1 MTKAIKRRGKS
12 LLLPMV
18 IVACLPMLACSQPAG
33 SSVKDGKKMD
43 TQQGQVVYLD
53 VAGHDYLERPIFDI
67 RLNGIEIGSGGALM
81 TGVPIKLGPQV
92 LSWRD
97 AETGVTTKARNR
109 PELKSVDSQF
119 RYLGVHIYPDNTVE
133 IIPERFWPE
142 KTGRGETIV
151 RSRDAKHG
159 K

>member
-1 MTKAIKRRGKS
+1 MIKAMKRRGT
-12 LLLPMV
+12 LLMLPMM
-18 IVACLPMLACSQPAG
+18 IAACLPMLACSQPAG
-33 SSVKDGKKMD
+33 NNLKDGKKMN

-97 AETGVTTKARNR
+97 AETGVTTKARNT
-109 PELKSVDSQF
+109 PEVKSVDSQF

-133 IIPERFWPE
+133 VIPERFWPD
-142 KTGRGETIV
+142 KTERGEAII
-151 RSRDAKHG
+151 RSRGGEHG